1 MRVISTS
8 VDGIRQA
15 AQRGLFDWMA
25 GQDAEIICLQDLRES
40 ASKMEESSEFELK
53 GYSGYFFDSPEADE
67 NGVAIY
73 TRSSPKAVMFGFG
86 LSTGED
92 LNGRYLQADFERL
105 SVISLLTPDG
115 RVGETAQIGKMDF
128 LHGLQSH
135 LLKISRKRR
144 EYIICANLNIA
155 HTEVD
160 IENPAMHVDESGY
173 LDEERLWLD
182 QLYQG
187 VDYVDAF
194 RKGNADTDEFSWW
207 PSGEI
212 GTGDGWRTDTQIV
225 SKSLSSLIEYAVIY
239 KAKVFSSHAPIIV
252 DYDIH
257 EM

>member
-40 ASKMEESSEFELK
+40 ASKIEESPEFELE
-53 GYSGYFFDSPEADE
+53 GYSGYFFDSPEADK

-73 TRSSPKAVMFGFG
+73 TRSKPKAVMFGFG
-86 LSTGED
+86 LASGED

-115 RVGETAQIGKMDF
+115 RAGETAQNGKMEF

-144 EYIICANLNIA
+144 EYIICTNLNIA
-155 HTEVD
+155 YSEID
-160 IENPAMHVDESGY
+160 IENPATHADESGY

-182 QLYQG
+182 QLYHD
-187 VDYVDAF
+187 VHYTDAF
-194 RKGNADTDEFSWW
+194 RKGNGGRLA
-207 PSGEI
+207 
-212 GTGDGWRTDTQIV
+212 R
-225 SKSLSSLIEYAVIY
+225 
-239 KAKVFSSHAPIIV
+239 
-252 DYDIH
+252 
-257 EM
+257 